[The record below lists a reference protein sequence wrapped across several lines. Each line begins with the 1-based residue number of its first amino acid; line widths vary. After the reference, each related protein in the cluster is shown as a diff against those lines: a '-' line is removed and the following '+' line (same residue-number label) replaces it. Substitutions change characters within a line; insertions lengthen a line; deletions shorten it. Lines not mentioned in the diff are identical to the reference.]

1 MKGREERER
10 YTQLNVEFQRTVK
23 RDKKAFLN
31 EKCKVWSSLQTGAW
45 WTRVDEKKERKREKE
60 ASIPWVTQ
68 RTNKALGQGLCR
80 SWRHRAP
87 S

>member
-45 WTRVDEKKERKREKE
+45 WTRVDEKREKKRERAVSLGLHGKP
-60 ASIPWVTQ
+60 IKPMH
-68 RTNKALGQGLCR
+68 RTFTT
-80 SWRHRAP
+80 H
-87 S
+87 